1 MSSILLRTL
10 ITSRVSPLLDNFL
23 TPAAISLSGRA
34 QNNSFITPGDAQVR
48 FVGETAVLECNV
60 SLVVSTAEV
69 FEVQWM
75 SQFGT
80 SLNLDRIVFTQ
91 NNQTLIIANV
101 TLADSQL
108 YRCAIQA
115 PSTGDTFILLYRL
128 NVLGELCRTAAAKLV
143 IA

>member
-1 MSSILLRTL
+1 M
-10 ITSRVSPLLDNFL
+10 
-23 TPAAISLSGRA
+23 
-34 QNNSFITPGDAQVR
+34 R